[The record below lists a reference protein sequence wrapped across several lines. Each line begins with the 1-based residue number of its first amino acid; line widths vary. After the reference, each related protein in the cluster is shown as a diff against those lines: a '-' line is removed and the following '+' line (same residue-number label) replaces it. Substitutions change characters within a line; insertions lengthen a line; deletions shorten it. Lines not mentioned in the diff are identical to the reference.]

1 MEQGPNFAHLV
12 GCALVQESGSEFP
25 PGMRSVLAKLL
36 PLSSGAAD
44 VSGSAGKLHWR
55 FVSLAN
61 TLLLLLLPPP
71 TPHNAAQITSHF
83 VSLLPS
89 QLPAHRMISLAG
101 LIYLF
106 DLEIVKRLP
115 VGPAPCPF
123 ARVRLAFCQFVMPWG
138 KKCSSG

>member
-1 MEQGPNFAHLV
+1 
-12 GCALVQESGSEFP
+12 
-25 PGMRSVLAKLL
+25 MRSVLAKLL

-61 TLLLLLLPPP
+61 TLLLLLLPQP
-71 TPHNAAQITSHF
+71 TPHDAAQITSHF

-115 VGPAPCPF
+115 VGPVSCMF
-123 ARVRLAFCQFVMPWG
+123 IRVRLVLREILMP
-138 KKCSSG
+138 